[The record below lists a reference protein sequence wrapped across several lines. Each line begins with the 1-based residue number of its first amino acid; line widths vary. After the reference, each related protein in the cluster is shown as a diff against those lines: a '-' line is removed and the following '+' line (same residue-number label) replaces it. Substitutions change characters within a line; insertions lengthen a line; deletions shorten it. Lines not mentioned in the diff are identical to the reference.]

1 MNKKAKV
8 AAKKHSKSKA
18 RVKAKAKAGREA
30 VKSGR
35 AKKSAK

>member
-8 AAKKHSKSKA
+8 VAKKHSKSQA

-30 VKSGR
+30 NKAGR